1 MSELDKELAL
11 QWMEK
16 ARHDLFTA
24 RRVLDAEDGPT
35 DTPCFHAQ
43 QTVEKTLKAIL
54 TAAGVR
60 YERVHD
66 LMPLLEKSAFLVPEL
81 NQFREVCAQLSEYA
95 VQIRYPSETAD
106 PDRTETDKAVQAAAE
121 IFALGVRY
129 FEKLEG

>member
-1 MSELDKELAL
+1 MSELDKELAS
-11 QWMEK
+11 QWLEK

-24 RRVLDAEDGPT
+24 RHVLDAEDGPT

-66 LMPLLEKSAFLVPEL
+66 LMPLLEKSAGLVPEL
-81 NQFREVCAQLSEYA
+81 NRFREACAQLSEYA
-95 VQIRYPSETAD
+95 VQVRYPSEAAD
-106 PDRTETDKAVQAAAE
+106 PDRTEAGNAVRAARE
-121 IFALGVRY
+121 IFKLGARY
-129 FEKLEG
+129 LEKSEG

>member
-24 RRVLDAEDGPT
+24 RRVLDAEDAPT

-60 YERVHD
+60 YERGPRSD
-66 LMPLLEKSAFLVPEL
+66 AALG
-81 NQFREVCAQLSEYA
+81 EVS
-95 VQIRYPSETAD
+95 VSGT
-106 PDRTETDKAVQAAAE
+106 RTES
-121 IFALGVRY
+121 ISRGVRTA
-129 FEKLEG
+129 F

>member
-11 QWMEK
+11 QWLEK

-43 QTVEKTLKAIL
+43 QTAEKTLKAIL

-60 YERVHD
+60 YERAHD
-66 LMPLLEKSAFLVPEL
+66 LMPLLEKSASLVPEL
-81 NQFREVCAQLSEYA
+81 DQYREVCAQLSEYS
-95 VQIRYPSETAD
+95 VQPGF
-106 PDRTETDKAVQAAAE
+106 P
-121 IFALGVRY
+121 L
-129 FEKLEG
+129 